1 MAVFDTTSK
10 DAQAMPIVPMAP
22 AQFDFAAYES
32 FAQAAEARYAAFAA
46 RPEGIA
52 VWQRVRVAD
61 VFRDGCRDMEQ
72 SLHWQLG
79 GLHKSLDYMTDA
91 PTYLE
96 PWYGIGVTASAF
108 GGDYEWPEGQAPVM
122 RPLWHDV
129 ADIPDP
135 LPRRSSSES
144 VGATL
149 AVAPVMRHVLAMIEY
164 FLEETRGLLP
174 MSWSDLQNPLNVA
187 TELVDTAAFFSGI
200 LDAPEKVRGFLD
212 ALTDEVIRFTQQQ
225 SQLIGNCL
233 VQPGHGF
240 ASTRCGTGL
249 GLSSD
254 NLVMISPRAYR
265 QFCNANDAR
274 IGEAFGGV
282 AIHSCGDWARWLDA
296 VKANP
301 QLVMVDAAFTPQT
314 DPDPN
319 DCAVFR
325 QAFAGSGVIVHAR
338 MVGEPSEVLERA
350 RQLWAPGMRLIIA
363 TYEQDPAAQHRLYHD
378 IHGLCE

>member
-1 MAVFDTTSK
+1 MAVFDYTSK
-10 DAQAMPIVPMAP
+10 DAQAMPVIPMTP
-22 AQFDFAAYES
+22 AEFEFARYEAY
-32 FAQAAEARYAAFAA
+32 AQAADARYATFAA
-46 RPEGIA
+46 RSEGIA

-72 SLHWQLG
+72 SLQWQLG

-129 ADIPDP
+129 ADIPDT
-135 LPRRSSSES
+135 LPRRSASES
-144 VGATL
+144 
-149 AVAPVMRHVLAMIEY
+149 PVMRHVLAMIEY
-164 FLEETRGLLP
+164 FLEETRGRLP

-200 LDAPEKVRGFLD
+200 LDAPEKVRTFLA
-212 ALTDEVIRFTQQQ
+212 ALTDEVIRFTQEQ
-225 SQLIGNCL
+225 SQLIGDCL

-240 ASTRCGTGL
+240 ASARSGTGL

-254 NLVMISPRAYR
+254 NLVMVSPRAYR
-265 QFCNANDAR
+265 QFCNGNDAR

-282 AIHSCGDWARWLDA
+282 AIHSCGDWARWLEA
-296 VKANP
+296 VKSNP
-301 QLVMVDAAFTPQT
+301 QLIMVDAAFSPQT

-319 DCAVFR
+319 DCAAFR

-338 MVGEPSEVLERA
+338 MVGEPSEVLARA
-350 RQLWAPGMRLIIA
+350 RQLWGPGMRLIIV
-363 TYEQDPAAQHRLYHD
+363 TYEQDPVAQHRLYHD
-378 IHGLCE
+378 IHSLCE